1 MLLVDKNIKELAK
14 EGLLISKNYNEELVG
29 AVSVDL
35 TIDVIID
42 EKGKKNDSYELAPNS
57 FIIIKQMNN

>member
-42 EKGKKNDSYELAPNS
+42 EKGKK
-57 FIIIKQMNN
+57 K